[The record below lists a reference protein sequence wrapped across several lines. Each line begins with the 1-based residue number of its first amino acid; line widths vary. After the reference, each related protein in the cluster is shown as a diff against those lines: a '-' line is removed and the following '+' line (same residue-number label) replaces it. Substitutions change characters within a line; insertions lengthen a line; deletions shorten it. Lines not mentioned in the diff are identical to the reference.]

1 MEFSHD
7 LIRFTT
13 NPSGFAT
20 SPYQGSIILSVFPTF
35 RGKCRFCEA
44 EAGKGFKKSEGDLI
58 VIILFVYDKIVVKG
72 ARENNLKNVSF
83 EFPKNK
89 LVVFTGVSG
98 SGKSSMAFDTLF
110 AEGQRRYVESL
121 SSYARQFLGNMK
133 RPDVDLIEGLSPSI
147 AINQKAIS
155 HNPRSTV
162 GTVTEIYDY
171 LRLLFARVGHPH
183 CPQCGQVVKPQTSK
197 QIATQILE
205 IASQNIIGSSFFEF
219 RILAPLVKDKK
230 GDFKGLIENLR
241 KQGFKYARV
250 DGKIIDLYEDI
261 LIFKQNK
268 HTIEVQID
276 KVSVDKKIIREHK
289 NIYSRLIDSVEQ
301 CLKLSNG
308 LVVIASEAKQSR
320 WDDTL
325 YSENLACPH
334 CNISIPQLEPRIFS
348 FNSPQGACPRC
359 KGLGKIFQIDTTK
372 VPAWKAKF
380 LQDKYFNTQSEW
392 VRGELDKVIKK
403 DICPDCL
410 GSRLNK
416 EALSV
421 TVDDKNI
428 FEVCSLPIEKLNN
441 WLDNLSFELEK
452 EKEVFNSIY
461 KELNARVEFLLAV
474 GLDYLSIER
483 EAGTLSSG
491 ESQRIRLA
499 SQIGTGLTGVLYIL
513 DEPTIGLHSR
523 DNDRLIKTLKKLRDL
538 GNSVVV
544 VEHDEDV
551 INSSDYIVDFGPYAG
566 KHGGEIVAKGNLK
579 EIIANKKSITGKYL
593 TSSLRSAG
601 WRRSNPDE
609 IASSLTAPRN
619 DTLILHHCSQYNLKN
634 ITATFPINKLITVTG
649 VSGSGKST
657 LVHDTLYGGVCKEI
671 FGSYYGEIGKYEK
684 ITGAQNFKNVLLVD
698 QSPIGRT
705 PRSNPATYTKVMD
718 DVRKLM
724 AKTIEAQVRGF
735 DASKFSFNMKGGRC
749 DFCDGQG
756 VNKIEMQ
763 FLSDVYV
770 TCEQCHGTRY
780 KDEVLEVEYKGK
792 NIAEILKLS
801 VDEAIDF
808 FGNINS
814 IRRKLETIAEVGLGY
829 LQLGQASNTLSGG
842 ESQRLKI
849 SRELVKNP
857 KGKNEPR
864 NGRVHQHTLYILDE
878 PTTGL
883 HFYDVEKLIK
893 VLKKLVDNGNTVVLI
908 EHNLDVIASS
918 DWIIDLGPEGGQRG
932 GEIIA
937 QGTVE
942 DIIKCKRSYTGQW
955 LSKR

>member
-1 MEFSHD
+1 MLD
-7 LIRFTT
+7 
-13 NPSGFAT
+13 
-20 SPYQGSIILSVFPTF
+20 SI
-35 RGKCRFCEA
+35 K
-44 EAGKGFKKSEGDLI
+44 
-58 VIILFVYDKIVVKG
+58 VKG

-83 EFPKNK
+83 EISKNK
-89 LVVFTGVSG
+89 LSVFTGVSG

-171 LRLLFARVGHPH
+171 LRLLFARIGHPH
-183 CPQCGQVVKPQTSK
+183 CPKCGRIVKPQTSK
-197 QIATQILE
+197 QIVTQILE
-205 IASQNIIGSSFFEF
+205 IASQNIVGSSFFEF
-219 RILAPLVKDKK
+219 RLLAPVIANKK

-241 KQGFKYARV
+241 RQGYKYARI
-250 DGKIIDLYEDI
+250 DGKIMDLYEDF

-268 HTIEVQID
+268 HNIEAQVD
-276 KVSVDKKIIREHK
+276 KVSIDKKAIREHK
-289 NIYSRLIDSVEQ
+289 NIYTRLIDSVEQ
-301 CLKLSNG
+301 ALKLSNG
-308 LVVIASEAKQSR
+308 LIILNTKE
-320 WDDTL
+320 DL
-325 YSENLACPH
+325 LFSENLACPH
-334 CNISIPQLEPRIFS
+334 CNISLPDLEPRMFS
-348 FNSPQGACPRC
+348 FNAPQGACQKC

-372 VPAWKAKF
+372 VPAWKVKF
-380 LQDKYFNTQSEW
+380 LQEKYFNTQSEW
-392 VRGELDKVIKK
+392 VRGELEKIIKK
-403 DICPDCL
+403 DICPECH
-410 GSRLNK
+410 GSRLSP

-421 TVDDKNI
+421 TIDDKNI
-428 FEVCSLPIEKLNN
+428 YQVCSLSIEKLNT
-441 WLDNLSFELEK
+441 WLDNLKFDLEK

-461 KELNARVEFLLAV
+461 RELNARIDFLLAV
-474 GLDYLSIER
+474 GLDYLSLER

-538 GNSVVV
+538 GNTVVV

-551 INSSDYIVDFGPYAG
+551 IKSADHIVDFGPYAG
-566 KHGGEIVAKGNLK
+566 KHGGEIIAEGDLD
-579 EIIANKKSITGKYL
+579 EIVKNKNSITGKYL
-593 TSSLRSAG
+593 KKNKIQINNVPSFSKRGLRG
-601 WRRSNPDE
+601 D
-609 IASSLTAPRN
+609 
-619 DTLILHHCSQYNLKN
+619 LILHNCSQWNLKN
-634 ITATFPINKLITVTG
+634 VTANFPLNNLICVTG

-671 FGSYYGEIGKYEK
+671 LGSYYGEIGKYEK
-684 ITGAQNFKNVLLVD
+684 ITGAQNINNVLLVD

-705 PRSNPATYTKVMD
+705 PRSNPATYTKIMD
-718 DVRKLM
+718 DIRKLM

-735 DASKFSFNMKGGRC
+735 NESKFSFNMKGGRC

-792 NIAEILKLS
+792 NIAQILKLT

-808 FGNINS
+808 FGNIKS
-814 IRRKLETIAEVGLGY
+814 IKRKLETIAEVGLGY
-829 LQLGQASNTLSGG
+829 LELGQASNTLSGG

-849 SRELVKNP
+849 SRELVKVT
-857 KGKNEPR
+857 KD
-864 NGRVHQHTLYILDE
+864 HTLYILDE

-893 VLKKLVDNGNTVVLI
+893 VLRKLVNNGNTVVVI
-908 EHNLDVIASS
+908 EHNLDVIAQS
-918 DWIIDLGPEGGQRG
+918 DWIIDLGPEGGEKG

-937 QGTVE
+937 QGTVN
-942 DIIKCKRSYTGQW
+942 DIINCKRSYTGEY
-955 LSKR
+955 LKKHTH